1 MEAGSRVAYELAK
14 HGEGLHVRSCRR
26 RGVSAYGFGKSWI
39 RKYGLRKNGL
49 RKNSGVLVIDH

>member
-14 HGEGLHVRSCRR
+14 HGEGLRVRCCRG

-39 RKYGLRKNGL
+39 RKYGLRKN
-49 RKNSGVLVIDH
+49 SGVLVIDH